1 MIIKVTTF
9 EWWLSEIKI
18 YFSWKCY
25 SAIFFQTPKAYG
37 VMVDKKQ
44 IFCFILHLFLFFE
57 KRYVDAPINSKT
69 GPTKSKV
76 ALHLYGIIVIR
87 SILNWYSYCNNCY
100 VINFVLL
107 YEQDRILKLEY
118 PITLRHLYLYCRS
131 NSLTKLENHVD
142 KWGGGEVAKMTQ
154 Y

>member
-1 MIIKVTTF
+1 MIGAGF
-9 EWWLSEIKI
+9 LQLKI
-18 YFSWKCY
+18 
-25 SAIFFQTPKAYG
+25 IFFVKMLFSNFLSNPKSLWAING
-37 VMVDKKQ
+37 DMIGKNS
-44 IFCFILHLFLFFE
+44 FFASFLLCFLN
-57 KRYVDAPINSKT
+57 RYVAAPVNCKT

-131 NSLTKLENHVD
+131 NSLTELENHVD
-142 KWGGGEVAKMTQ
+142 K
-154 Y
+154 